1 VHVLETIPAPTT
13 VVVGE
18 AGELAGGEAGALF
31 AFTCTFLEVTF
42 LEVTVLVPFC
52 IFSFLTWM
60 RGTSDT
66 KVSLKLTAF
75 AHVCARG
82 HDKTHTAASSVA
94 VGSRRALEGSAFKAV
109 KSSC

>member
-1 VHVLETIPAPTT
+1 MIGFVLLISCTTKIITGKVLEQQTPLQG
-13 VVVGE
+13 V
-18 AGELAGGEAGALF
+18 
-31 AFTCTFLEVTF
+31 TCTFLEVTF
-42 LEVTVLVPFC
+42 LEVTVRVPVC
-52 IFSFLTWM
+52 IFSLLTWM
-60 RGTSDT
+60 RRTSDT

-94 VGSRRALEGSAFKAV
+94 VGSREALEGSAFKAV

>member
-1 VHVLETIPAPTT
+1 MHVLETIPAPTT

-18 AGELAGGEAGALF
+18 AGELAGGEAVF
-31 AFTCTFLEVTF
+31 AVTCTFLEVT
-42 LEVTVLVPFC
+42 VRVPVC
-52 IFSFLTWM
+52 IFSLLTWM
-60 RGTSDT
+60 RRTSDT